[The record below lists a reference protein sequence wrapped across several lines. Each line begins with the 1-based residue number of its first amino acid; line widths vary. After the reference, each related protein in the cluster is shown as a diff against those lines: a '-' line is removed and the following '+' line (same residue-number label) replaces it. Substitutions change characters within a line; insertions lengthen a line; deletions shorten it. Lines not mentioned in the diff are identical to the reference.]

1 MESDNKL
8 FLLDAYAL
16 IYRAY
21 YAFIK
26 NPRINS
32 KGFNTSAILGFVN
45 TLEEVLKKE
54 NPTHIGVAFDP
65 SGPTF
70 RHEADANYKATRKGM
85 PEELAQQMPVMKQV
99 LAAMSVPCYEL
110 AGYEADDLI
119 GTISRKCQAAGWDC
133 VIVTG
138 DKDSLQLIT
147 DRTKVKLVSTRM
159 GQTTTKDMTPET
171 FREQY
176 GFDPIHMIDLK
187 ALMGDTSDN
196 IPGVPGVGEK
206 TAMALVQEYGA
217 IDEIYRLL
225 PDLHAKPAAI
235 RKLNTNI
242 VSLQQIVE
250 ALQGNDYVTG
260 VVPVV
265 ENGETVGYTISFS
278 KSGPVTIYH
287 GKKGENG
294 QNGTTPVIGV
304 EQDTDGLYYWTLD
317 GEWLTDDEG
326 SKILAQ
332 GMAGKSAYE
341 LAVEKGYRGTLDEW
355 LASLNGSNGDDGKSA
370 YELAVE
376 NGYQGTEEEWLA
388 SLKGSAGDQ
397 GDDGVTPKLEVRDDG
412 YWYISYDN
420 GQTWN
425 KLGPATGDPGEDGD
439 SMFSDIDVSDPDY
452 LVLTLAET
460 GASIK
465 LPYYKDKFDLLFVSG
480 SDRVKEMSVYCGP
493 GATAEVEYELTN
505 PLNVQV
511 AIECISHS
519 GYEVAVDKSA
529 KKITVSAPDDP
540 AAITDPES
548 EILVFASDDERTVM
562 RKLVV
567 KQVKYIDY
575 RATRQLDWEKSSVN
589 PRFWGEDCK
598 FLDEQSTYDSA
609 TGEGRWAY
617 TGTVIYITDAAFSGE
632 AGLQEI
638 VIPASVVEVG
648 RNLWNETGGGGAFQ
662 NCTALTSVVF
672 EGDNLSKINLN
683 TFNGCS
689 ALSSIELPE
698 SLEKIEYNAFDDC
711 SALKSIVIPDKV
723 TYIGEGAFNY
733 CTGLQE
739 AYIGDGVT
747 EIAAKAFA
755 ECTALKTVVIGKSIQ
770 RIGDQAFNTRSS
782 WDQMTL
788 EKITVLF
795 DDIASG
801 SFPVLESGSRGVF
814 PKPGGWDLVS
824 YKIYVPK
831 GTKAE
836 YQKNWSD
843 YSSLIVEM
851 Q

>member
-1 MESDNKL
+1 M
-8 FLLDAYAL
+8 
-16 IYRAY
+16 
-21 YAFIK
+21 
-26 NPRINS
+26 
-32 KGFNTSAILGFVN
+32 ILGLLSLVSCTEYDEVAMWN
-45 TLEEVLKKE
+45 KNEDMGSRLAALEEL
-54 NPTHIGVAFDP
+54 
-65 SGPTF
+65 
-70 RHEADANYKATRKGM
+70 
-85 PEELAQQMPVMKQV
+85 
-99 LAAMSVPCYEL
+99 C
-110 AGYEADDLI
+110 
-119 GTISRKCQAAGWDC
+119 SR
-133 VIVTG
+133 
-138 DKDSLQLIT
+138 
-147 DRTKVKLVSTRM
+147 
-159 GQTTTKDMTPET
+159 
-171 FREQY
+171 
-176 GFDPIHMIDLK
+176 
-187 ALMGDTSDN
+187 
-196 IPGVPGVGEK
+196 
-206 TAMALVQEYGA
+206 
-217 IDEIYRLL
+217 
-225 PDLHAKPAAI
+225 
-235 RKLNTNI
+235 LNTNI

-355 LASLNGSNGDDGKSA
+355 LASLNGNDGDDGKSA

>member
-1 MESDNKL
+1 M
-8 FLLDAYAL
+8 
-16 IYRAY
+16 
-21 YAFIK
+21 
-26 NPRINS
+26 
-32 KGFNTSAILGFVN
+32 ILGLLSLVSCTEYDEVAMWN
-45 TLEEVLKKE
+45 KNEDMGSRLAALEELC
-54 NPTHIGVAFDP
+54 
-65 SGPTF
+65 S
-70 RHEADANYKATRKGM
+70 
-85 PEELAQQMPVMKQV
+85 Q
-99 LAAMSVPCYEL
+99 
-110 AGYEADDLI
+110 
-119 GTISRKCQAAGWDC
+119 
-133 VIVTG
+133 
-138 DKDSLQLIT
+138 
-147 DRTKVKLVSTRM
+147 
-159 GQTTTKDMTPET
+159 
-171 FREQY
+171 
-176 GFDPIHMIDLK
+176 
-187 ALMGDTSDN
+187 
-196 IPGVPGVGEK
+196 
-206 TAMALVQEYGA
+206 
-217 IDEIYRLL
+217 
-225 PDLHAKPAAI
+225 
-235 RKLNTNI
+235 LNTNI

-511 AIECISHS
+511 AIEGISHS

>member
-1 MESDNKL
+1 M
-8 FLLDAYAL
+8 
-16 IYRAY
+16 
-21 YAFIK
+21 
-26 NPRINS
+26 
-32 KGFNTSAILGFVN
+32 ILGLLSLVSCTEYDEVAMWN
-45 TLEEVLKKE
+45 KNEDMGSRLAALEEL
-54 NPTHIGVAFDP
+54 
-65 SGPTF
+65 
-70 RHEADANYKATRKGM
+70 
-85 PEELAQQMPVMKQV
+85 
-99 LAAMSVPCYEL
+99 C
-110 AGYEADDLI
+110 
-119 GTISRKCQAAGWDC
+119 SR
-133 VIVTG
+133 
-138 DKDSLQLIT
+138 
-147 DRTKVKLVSTRM
+147 
-159 GQTTTKDMTPET
+159 
-171 FREQY
+171 
-176 GFDPIHMIDLK
+176 
-187 ALMGDTSDN
+187 
-196 IPGVPGVGEK
+196 
-206 TAMALVQEYGA
+206 
-217 IDEIYRLL
+217 
-225 PDLHAKPAAI
+225 
-235 RKLNTNI
+235 LNTNI

-332 GMAGKSAYE
+332 GMSGKSAYE
-341 LAVEKGYRGTLDEW
+341 LAVEKGYQGTEEEW
-355 LASLNGSNGDDGKSA
+355 LASLKGSNGSNGNDGDDGKSA

-420 GQTWN
+420 GQTWS

-480 SDRVKEMSVYCGP
+480 SDRVKEMLVYCGP

-575 RATRQLDWEKSSVN
+575 KATRQLDWEKSSVD

-788 EKITVLF
+788 EKVTVLF
-795 DDIASG
+795 DDIGSG

-814 PKPGGWDLVS
+814 PKPGGWDPVS

>member
-1 MESDNKL
+1 MRK
-8 FLLDAYAL
+8 
-16 IYRAY
+16 I
-21 YAFIK
+21 I
-26 NPRINS
+26 
-32 KGFNTSAILGFVN
+32 TCMILGLLSLVSCTEYDEVAMWN
-45 TLEEVLKKE
+45 KNEDMGSRLAALEEL
-54 NPTHIGVAFDP
+54 
-65 SGPTF
+65 
-70 RHEADANYKATRKGM
+70 
-85 PEELAQQMPVMKQV
+85 
-99 LAAMSVPCYEL
+99 C
-110 AGYEADDLI
+110 
-119 GTISRKCQAAGWDC
+119 SR
-133 VIVTG
+133 
-138 DKDSLQLIT
+138 
-147 DRTKVKLVSTRM
+147 
-159 GQTTTKDMTPET
+159 
-171 FREQY
+171 
-176 GFDPIHMIDLK
+176 
-187 ALMGDTSDN
+187 
-196 IPGVPGVGEK
+196 
-206 TAMALVQEYGA
+206 
-217 IDEIYRLL
+217 
-225 PDLHAKPAAI
+225 
-235 RKLNTNI
+235 LNTNI

-376 NGYQGTEEEWLA
+376 NGYRGTEEEWLA

>member
-1 MESDNKL
+1 M
-8 FLLDAYAL
+8 
-16 IYRAY
+16 
-21 YAFIK
+21 
-26 NPRINS
+26 
-32 KGFNTSAILGFVN
+32 ILGLLSLVSCTEYDEVAMWN
-45 TLEEVLKKE
+45 KNEDMGSRLAALEELC
-54 NPTHIGVAFDP
+54 
-65 SGPTF
+65 S
-70 RHEADANYKATRKGM
+70 
-85 PEELAQQMPVMKQV
+85 Q
-99 LAAMSVPCYEL
+99 
-110 AGYEADDLI
+110 
-119 GTISRKCQAAGWDC
+119 
-133 VIVTG
+133 
-138 DKDSLQLIT
+138 
-147 DRTKVKLVSTRM
+147 
-159 GQTTTKDMTPET
+159 
-171 FREQY
+171 
-176 GFDPIHMIDLK
+176 
-187 ALMGDTSDN
+187 
-196 IPGVPGVGEK
+196 
-206 TAMALVQEYGA
+206 
-217 IDEIYRLL
+217 
-225 PDLHAKPAAI
+225 
-235 RKLNTNI
+235 LNTNI

-412 YWYISYDN
+412 SWYISYDN
-420 GQTWN
+420 GPTWT

-575 RATRQLDWEKSSVN
+575 KATRQLDWEKSSVN

>member
-1 MESDNKL
+1 M
-8 FLLDAYAL
+8 
-16 IYRAY
+16 
-21 YAFIK
+21 
-26 NPRINS
+26 
-32 KGFNTSAILGFVN
+32 ILGLLSLVSCTEYDEVAMWN
-45 TLEEVLKKE
+45 KNEDMGSRLAALEELC
-54 NPTHIGVAFDP
+54 
-65 SGPTF
+65 S
-70 RHEADANYKATRKGM
+70 
-85 PEELAQQMPVMKQV
+85 Q
-99 LAAMSVPCYEL
+99 
-110 AGYEADDLI
+110 
-119 GTISRKCQAAGWDC
+119 
-133 VIVTG
+133 
-138 DKDSLQLIT
+138 
-147 DRTKVKLVSTRM
+147 
-159 GQTTTKDMTPET
+159 
-171 FREQY
+171 
-176 GFDPIHMIDLK
+176 
-187 ALMGDTSDN
+187 
-196 IPGVPGVGEK
+196 
-206 TAMALVQEYGA
+206 
-217 IDEIYRLL
+217 
-225 PDLHAKPAAI
+225 
-235 RKLNTNI
+235 LNTNI

-575 RATRQLDWEKSSVN
+575 KATRQLDWEKSSVN

-723 TYIGEGAFNY
+723 TYIGEGAFSKS
-733 CTGLQE
+733 TGLQE

>member
-1 MESDNKL
+1 M
-8 FLLDAYAL
+8 
-16 IYRAY
+16 
-21 YAFIK
+21 
-26 NPRINS
+26 
-32 KGFNTSAILGFVN
+32 ILGLLSLVSCTEYDEVAMWN
-45 TLEEVLKKE
+45 KNEDMGSRLAALEELC
-54 NPTHIGVAFDP
+54 
-65 SGPTF
+65 S
-70 RHEADANYKATRKGM
+70 
-85 PEELAQQMPVMKQV
+85 Q
-99 LAAMSVPCYEL
+99 
-110 AGYEADDLI
+110 
-119 GTISRKCQAAGWDC
+119 
-133 VIVTG
+133 
-138 DKDSLQLIT
+138 
-147 DRTKVKLVSTRM
+147 
-159 GQTTTKDMTPET
+159 
-171 FREQY
+171 
-176 GFDPIHMIDLK
+176 
-187 ALMGDTSDN
+187 
-196 IPGVPGVGEK
+196 
-206 TAMALVQEYGA
+206 
-217 IDEIYRLL
+217 
-225 PDLHAKPAAI
+225 
-235 RKLNTNI
+235 LNTNI

-341 LAVEKGYRGTLDEW
+341 LAVEKGYRGTLD
-355 LASLNGSNGDDGKSA
+355 
-370 YELAVE
+370 
-376 NGYQGTEEEWLA
+376 EWLA

>member
-1 MESDNKL
+1 MRK
-8 FLLDAYAL
+8 
-16 IYRAY
+16 I
-21 YAFIK
+21 I
-26 NPRINS
+26 
-32 KGFNTSAILGFVN
+32 TCMILGLLSLVSCTEYDEVAMWN
-45 TLEEVLKKE
+45 KNEDMGSRLAALEELC
-54 NPTHIGVAFDP
+54 
-65 SGPTF
+65 S
-70 RHEADANYKATRKGM
+70 
-85 PEELAQQMPVMKQV
+85 Q
-99 LAAMSVPCYEL
+99 
-110 AGYEADDLI
+110 
-119 GTISRKCQAAGWDC
+119 
-133 VIVTG
+133 
-138 DKDSLQLIT
+138 
-147 DRTKVKLVSTRM
+147 
-159 GQTTTKDMTPET
+159 
-171 FREQY
+171 
-176 GFDPIHMIDLK
+176 
-187 ALMGDTSDN
+187 
-196 IPGVPGVGEK
+196 
-206 TAMALVQEYGA
+206 
-217 IDEIYRLL
+217 
-225 PDLHAKPAAI
+225 
-235 RKLNTNI
+235 LNTNI

-575 RATRQLDWEKSSVN
+575 KATRQLDWEKSSVN

-788 EKITVLF
+788 EL
-795 DDIASG
+795 
-801 SFPVLESGSRGVF
+801 
-814 PKPGGWDLVS
+814 
-824 YKIYVPK
+824 
-831 GTKAE
+831 
-836 YQKNWSD
+836 
-843 YSSLIVEM
+843 SLIHI
-851 Q
+851 

>member
-1 MESDNKL
+1 M
-8 FLLDAYAL
+8 
-16 IYRAY
+16 
-21 YAFIK
+21 
-26 NPRINS
+26 
-32 KGFNTSAILGFVN
+32 ILGLLSLVSCTEYDEVAMWN
-45 TLEEVLKKE
+45 KNEDMGSRLAALEELC
-54 NPTHIGVAFDP
+54 
-65 SGPTF
+65 S
-70 RHEADANYKATRKGM
+70 
-85 PEELAQQMPVMKQV
+85 Q
-99 LAAMSVPCYEL
+99 
-110 AGYEADDLI
+110 
-119 GTISRKCQAAGWDC
+119 
-133 VIVTG
+133 
-138 DKDSLQLIT
+138 
-147 DRTKVKLVSTRM
+147 
-159 GQTTTKDMTPET
+159 
-171 FREQY
+171 
-176 GFDPIHMIDLK
+176 
-187 ALMGDTSDN
+187 
-196 IPGVPGVGEK
+196 
-206 TAMALVQEYGA
+206 
-217 IDEIYRLL
+217 
-225 PDLHAKPAAI
+225 
-235 RKLNTNI
+235 LNTNI

-397 GDDGVTPKLEVRDDG
+397 GDDGVTPKQEVRDDG

>member
-1 MESDNKL
+1 M
-8 FLLDAYAL
+8 
-16 IYRAY
+16 
-21 YAFIK
+21 
-26 NPRINS
+26 
-32 KGFNTSAILGFVN
+32 ILGLLSLVSCTEYDEVAMWN
-45 TLEEVLKKE
+45 KNEDMGSRLAALEELC
-54 NPTHIGVAFDP
+54 
-65 SGPTF
+65 S
-70 RHEADANYKATRKGM
+70 
-85 PEELAQQMPVMKQV
+85 Q
-99 LAAMSVPCYEL
+99 
-110 AGYEADDLI
+110 
-119 GTISRKCQAAGWDC
+119 
-133 VIVTG
+133 
-138 DKDSLQLIT
+138 
-147 DRTKVKLVSTRM
+147 
-159 GQTTTKDMTPET
+159 
-171 FREQY
+171 
-176 GFDPIHMIDLK
+176 
-187 ALMGDTSDN
+187 
-196 IPGVPGVGEK
+196 
-206 TAMALVQEYGA
+206 
-217 IDEIYRLL
+217 
-225 PDLHAKPAAI
+225 
-235 RKLNTNI
+235 LNTNI

-540 AAITDPES
+540 AAITNPES

-575 RATRQLDWEKSSVN
+575 KATRQLDWEKSSVN

>member
-1 MESDNKL
+1 M
-8 FLLDAYAL
+8 
-16 IYRAY
+16 
-21 YAFIK
+21 
-26 NPRINS
+26 
-32 KGFNTSAILGFVN
+32 ILGLLSLVSCTEYDEVAMWN
-45 TLEEVLKKE
+45 KNEDMGSRLAALEELC
-54 NPTHIGVAFDP
+54 
-65 SGPTF
+65 S
-70 RHEADANYKATRKGM
+70 
-85 PEELAQQMPVMKQV
+85 Q
-99 LAAMSVPCYEL
+99 
-110 AGYEADDLI
+110 
-119 GTISRKCQAAGWDC
+119 
-133 VIVTG
+133 
-138 DKDSLQLIT
+138 
-147 DRTKVKLVSTRM
+147 
-159 GQTTTKDMTPET
+159 
-171 FREQY
+171 
-176 GFDPIHMIDLK
+176 
-187 ALMGDTSDN
+187 
-196 IPGVPGVGEK
+196 
-206 TAMALVQEYGA
+206 
-217 IDEIYRLL
+217 
-225 PDLHAKPAAI
+225 
-235 RKLNTNI
+235 LNTNI

-575 RATRQLDWEKSSVN
+575 KATRQLDWEKSSVN

-723 TYIGEGAFNY
+723 TYIGEGAFIF

>member
-1 MESDNKL
+1 M
-8 FLLDAYAL
+8 
-16 IYRAY
+16 
-21 YAFIK
+21 
-26 NPRINS
+26 
-32 KGFNTSAILGFVN
+32 ILGLLSLVSCTEYDEVAMWN
-45 TLEEVLKKE
+45 KNEDMGSRLAALEELC
-54 NPTHIGVAFDP
+54 
-65 SGPTF
+65 S
-70 RHEADANYKATRKGM
+70 
-85 PEELAQQMPVMKQV
+85 Q
-99 LAAMSVPCYEL
+99 
-110 AGYEADDLI
+110 
-119 GTISRKCQAAGWDC
+119 
-133 VIVTG
+133 
-138 DKDSLQLIT
+138 
-147 DRTKVKLVSTRM
+147 
-159 GQTTTKDMTPET
+159 
-171 FREQY
+171 
-176 GFDPIHMIDLK
+176 
-187 ALMGDTSDN
+187 
-196 IPGVPGVGEK
+196 
-206 TAMALVQEYGA
+206 
-217 IDEIYRLL
+217 
-225 PDLHAKPAAI
+225 
-235 RKLNTNI
+235 LNTNI

-452 LVLTLAET
+452 LVLTLAKT

-575 RATRQLDWEKSSVN
+575 KATRQLDWEKSSVN

>member
-1 MESDNKL
+1 MRK
-8 FLLDAYAL
+8 
-16 IYRAY
+16 I
-21 YAFIK
+21 I
-26 NPRINS
+26 
-32 KGFNTSAILGFVN
+32 TCMILGLLSLVSCTEYDEVAMWN
-45 TLEEVLKKE
+45 KNEDMGSRLAALEELC
-54 NPTHIGVAFDP
+54 
-65 SGPTF
+65 S
-70 RHEADANYKATRKGM
+70 
-85 PEELAQQMPVMKQV
+85 Q
-99 LAAMSVPCYEL
+99 
-110 AGYEADDLI
+110 
-119 GTISRKCQAAGWDC
+119 
-133 VIVTG
+133 
-138 DKDSLQLIT
+138 
-147 DRTKVKLVSTRM
+147 
-159 GQTTTKDMTPET
+159 
-171 FREQY
+171 
-176 GFDPIHMIDLK
+176 
-187 ALMGDTSDN
+187 
-196 IPGVPGVGEK
+196 
-206 TAMALVQEYGA
+206 
-217 IDEIYRLL
+217 
-225 PDLHAKPAAI
+225 
-235 RKLNTNI
+235 LNTNI

-575 RATRQLDWEKSSVN
+575 KATRQLDWEKSSVN

-733 CTGLQE
+733 C
-739 AYIGDGVT
+739 I
-747 EIAAKAFA
+747 
-755 ECTALKTVVIGKSIQ
+755 
-770 RIGDQAFNTRSS
+770 
-782 WDQMTL
+782 
-788 EKITVLF
+788 
-795 DDIASG
+795 
-801 SFPVLESGSRGVF
+801 
-814 PKPGGWDLVS
+814 
-824 YKIYVPK
+824 
-831 GTKAE
+831 
-836 YQKNWSD
+836 
-843 YSSLIVEM
+843 
-851 Q
+851 

>member
-1 MESDNKL
+1 MQ
-8 FLLDAYAL
+8 
-16 IYRAY
+16 
-21 YAFIK
+21 
-26 NPRINS
+26 P
-32 KGFNTSAILGFVN
+32 
-45 TLEEVLKKE
+45 
-54 NPTHIGVAFDP
+54 
-65 SGPTF
+65 
-70 RHEADANYKATRKGM
+70 
-85 PEELAQQMPVMKQV
+85 
-99 LAAMSVPCYEL
+99 
-110 AGYEADDLI
+110 
-119 GTISRKCQAAGWDC
+119 
-133 VIVTG
+133 
-138 DKDSLQLIT
+138 
-147 DRTKVKLVSTRM
+147 
-159 GQTTTKDMTPET
+159 
-171 FREQY
+171 
-176 GFDPIHMIDLK
+176 
-187 ALMGDTSDN
+187 
-196 IPGVPGVGEK
+196 
-206 TAMALVQEYGA
+206 
-217 IDEIYRLL
+217 
-225 PDLHAKPAAI
+225 
-235 RKLNTNI
+235 LNTNI

-575 RATRQLDWEKSSVN
+575 KATRQLDWEKSSVN

>member
-1 MESDNKL
+1 M
-8 FLLDAYAL
+8 
-16 IYRAY
+16 
-21 YAFIK
+21 
-26 NPRINS
+26 
-32 KGFNTSAILGFVN
+32 ILGLLSLVSCTEYDEVAMWN
-45 TLEEVLKKE
+45 KNEDMGSRLAALEEL
-54 NPTHIGVAFDP
+54 
-65 SGPTF
+65 
-70 RHEADANYKATRKGM
+70 
-85 PEELAQQMPVMKQV
+85 
-99 LAAMSVPCYEL
+99 C
-110 AGYEADDLI
+110 
-119 GTISRKCQAAGWDC
+119 SR
-133 VIVTG
+133 
-138 DKDSLQLIT
+138 
-147 DRTKVKLVSTRM
+147 
-159 GQTTTKDMTPET
+159 
-171 FREQY
+171 
-176 GFDPIHMIDLK
+176 
-187 ALMGDTSDN
+187 
-196 IPGVPGVGEK
+196 
-206 TAMALVQEYGA
+206 
-217 IDEIYRLL
+217 
-225 PDLHAKPAAI
+225 
-235 RKLNTNI
+235 LNTNI

-376 NGYQGTEEEWLA
+376 NGYRGTEEEWLA

-824 YKIYVPK
+824 YNMYRK
-831 GTKAE
+831 GRKPNIRRTGRI
-836 YQKNWSD
+836 
-843 YSSLIVEM
+843 IVR
-851 Q
+851 

>member
-1 MESDNKL
+1 M
-8 FLLDAYAL
+8 
-16 IYRAY
+16 
-21 YAFIK
+21 
-26 NPRINS
+26 
-32 KGFNTSAILGFVN
+32 ILGLLSLVSCTEYDEVAMWN
-45 TLEEVLKKE
+45 KNEDMGSRLAALEELC
-54 NPTHIGVAFDP
+54 
-65 SGPTF
+65 S
-70 RHEADANYKATRKGM
+70 
-85 PEELAQQMPVMKQV
+85 Q
-99 LAAMSVPCYEL
+99 
-110 AGYEADDLI
+110 
-119 GTISRKCQAAGWDC
+119 
-133 VIVTG
+133 
-138 DKDSLQLIT
+138 
-147 DRTKVKLVSTRM
+147 
-159 GQTTTKDMTPET
+159 
-171 FREQY
+171 
-176 GFDPIHMIDLK
+176 
-187 ALMGDTSDN
+187 
-196 IPGVPGVGEK
+196 
-206 TAMALVQEYGA
+206 
-217 IDEIYRLL
+217 
-225 PDLHAKPAAI
+225 
-235 RKLNTNI
+235 LNTNI

-723 TYIGEGAFNY
+723 TYIGEGAFKR

>member
-1 MESDNKL
+1 M
-8 FLLDAYAL
+8 
-16 IYRAY
+16 
-21 YAFIK
+21 
-26 NPRINS
+26 
-32 KGFNTSAILGFVN
+32 ILGLLSLVSCTEYDEVAMWN
-45 TLEEVLKKE
+45 KNEDMGSRLAALEEL
-54 NPTHIGVAFDP
+54 
-65 SGPTF
+65 
-70 RHEADANYKATRKGM
+70 
-85 PEELAQQMPVMKQV
+85 
-99 LAAMSVPCYEL
+99 C
-110 AGYEADDLI
+110 
-119 GTISRKCQAAGWDC
+119 SR
-133 VIVTG
+133 
-138 DKDSLQLIT
+138 
-147 DRTKVKLVSTRM
+147 
-159 GQTTTKDMTPET
+159 
-171 FREQY
+171 
-176 GFDPIHMIDLK
+176 
-187 ALMGDTSDN
+187 
-196 IPGVPGVGEK
+196 
-206 TAMALVQEYGA
+206 
-217 IDEIYRLL
+217 
-225 PDLHAKPAAI
+225 
-235 RKLNTNI
+235 LNTNI

-831 GTKAE
+831 GTKGE

>member
-1 MESDNKL
+1 M
-8 FLLDAYAL
+8 
-16 IYRAY
+16 
-21 YAFIK
+21 
-26 NPRINS
+26 
-32 KGFNTSAILGFVN
+32 ILGLLSLVSCTEYDEVAMWN
-45 TLEEVLKKE
+45 KNEDMGSRLAALEELC
-54 NPTHIGVAFDP
+54 
-65 SGPTF
+65 S
-70 RHEADANYKATRKGM
+70 
-85 PEELAQQMPVMKQV
+85 Q
-99 LAAMSVPCYEL
+99 
-110 AGYEADDLI
+110 
-119 GTISRKCQAAGWDC
+119 
-133 VIVTG
+133 
-138 DKDSLQLIT
+138 
-147 DRTKVKLVSTRM
+147 
-159 GQTTTKDMTPET
+159 
-171 FREQY
+171 
-176 GFDPIHMIDLK
+176 
-187 ALMGDTSDN
+187 
-196 IPGVPGVGEK
+196 
-206 TAMALVQEYGA
+206 
-217 IDEIYRLL
+217 
-225 PDLHAKPAAI
+225 
-235 RKLNTNI
+235 LNTNI

-723 TYIGEGAFNY
+723 TYIGEGAFRNS
-733 CTGLQE
+733 TGLQE

>member
-1 MESDNKL
+1 MRK
-8 FLLDAYAL
+8 
-16 IYRAY
+16 I
-21 YAFIK
+21 I
-26 NPRINS
+26 
-32 KGFNTSAILGFVN
+32 TCMILGLLSLVSCTEYDEVAMWN
-45 TLEEVLKKE
+45 KNEDMGSRLAALEELC
-54 NPTHIGVAFDP
+54 
-65 SGPTF
+65 S
-70 RHEADANYKATRKGM
+70 
-85 PEELAQQMPVMKQV
+85 Q
-99 LAAMSVPCYEL
+99 
-110 AGYEADDLI
+110 
-119 GTISRKCQAAGWDC
+119 
-133 VIVTG
+133 
-138 DKDSLQLIT
+138 
-147 DRTKVKLVSTRM
+147 
-159 GQTTTKDMTPET
+159 
-171 FREQY
+171 
-176 GFDPIHMIDLK
+176 
-187 ALMGDTSDN
+187 
-196 IPGVPGVGEK
+196 
-206 TAMALVQEYGA
+206 
-217 IDEIYRLL
+217 
-225 PDLHAKPAAI
+225 
-235 RKLNTNI
+235 LNTNI

-733 CTGLQE
+733 C
-739 AYIGDGVT
+739 I
-747 EIAAKAFA
+747 
-755 ECTALKTVVIGKSIQ
+755 
-770 RIGDQAFNTRSS
+770 
-782 WDQMTL
+782 
-788 EKITVLF
+788 
-795 DDIASG
+795 
-801 SFPVLESGSRGVF
+801 
-814 PKPGGWDLVS
+814 
-824 YKIYVPK
+824 
-831 GTKAE
+831 
-836 YQKNWSD
+836 
-843 YSSLIVEM
+843 
-851 Q
+851 

>member
-1 MESDNKL
+1 M
-8 FLLDAYAL
+8 
-16 IYRAY
+16 
-21 YAFIK
+21 
-26 NPRINS
+26 
-32 KGFNTSAILGFVN
+32 ILGLLSLVSCTEYDEVAMWN
-45 TLEEVLKKE
+45 KNEDMGSRLAALEELC
-54 NPTHIGVAFDP
+54 
-65 SGPTF
+65 S
-70 RHEADANYKATRKGM
+70 
-85 PEELAQQMPVMKQV
+85 Q
-99 LAAMSVPCYEL
+99 
-110 AGYEADDLI
+110 
-119 GTISRKCQAAGWDC
+119 
-133 VIVTG
+133 
-138 DKDSLQLIT
+138 
-147 DRTKVKLVSTRM
+147 
-159 GQTTTKDMTPET
+159 
-171 FREQY
+171 
-176 GFDPIHMIDLK
+176 
-187 ALMGDTSDN
+187 
-196 IPGVPGVGEK
+196 
-206 TAMALVQEYGA
+206 
-217 IDEIYRLL
+217 
-225 PDLHAKPAAI
+225 
-235 RKLNTNI
+235 LNTNI

-575 RATRQLDWEKSSVN
+575 KATRQLDWEKSSVN

-814 PKPGGWDLVS
+814 PKPGGWDPVS

>member
-1 MESDNKL
+1 MRK
-8 FLLDAYAL
+8 
-16 IYRAY
+16 I
-21 YAFIK
+21 I
-26 NPRINS
+26 
-32 KGFNTSAILGFVN
+32 TCMILGLLSLVSCTEYDEVAMWN
-45 TLEEVLKKE
+45 KNEDMGSRLAALEEL
-54 NPTHIGVAFDP
+54 
-65 SGPTF
+65 
-70 RHEADANYKATRKGM
+70 
-85 PEELAQQMPVMKQV
+85 
-99 LAAMSVPCYEL
+99 C
-110 AGYEADDLI
+110 
-119 GTISRKCQAAGWDC
+119 SR
-133 VIVTG
+133 
-138 DKDSLQLIT
+138 
-147 DRTKVKLVSTRM
+147 
-159 GQTTTKDMTPET
+159 
-171 FREQY
+171 
-176 GFDPIHMIDLK
+176 
-187 ALMGDTSDN
+187 
-196 IPGVPGVGEK
+196 
-206 TAMALVQEYGA
+206 
-217 IDEIYRLL
+217 
-225 PDLHAKPAAI
+225 
-235 RKLNTNI
+235 LNTNI

-723 TYIGEGAFNY
+723 TYIGEGAFTK

-824 YKIYVPK
+824 Y
-831 GTKAE
+831 
-836 YQKNWSD
+836 
-843 YSSLIVEM
+843 
-851 Q
+851 

>member
-1 MESDNKL
+1 M
-8 FLLDAYAL
+8 
-16 IYRAY
+16 
-21 YAFIK
+21 
-26 NPRINS
+26 
-32 KGFNTSAILGFVN
+32 ILGLLSLVSCTEYDEVAMWN
-45 TLEEVLKKE
+45 KNEDMGSRLAALEEL
-54 NPTHIGVAFDP
+54 
-65 SGPTF
+65 
-70 RHEADANYKATRKGM
+70 
-85 PEELAQQMPVMKQV
+85 
-99 LAAMSVPCYEL
+99 C
-110 AGYEADDLI
+110 
-119 GTISRKCQAAGWDC
+119 SR
-133 VIVTG
+133 
-138 DKDSLQLIT
+138 
-147 DRTKVKLVSTRM
+147 
-159 GQTTTKDMTPET
+159 
-171 FREQY
+171 
-176 GFDPIHMIDLK
+176 
-187 ALMGDTSDN
+187 
-196 IPGVPGVGEK
+196 
-206 TAMALVQEYGA
+206 
-217 IDEIYRLL
+217 
-225 PDLHAKPAAI
+225 
-235 RKLNTNI
+235 LNTNI

-260 VVPVV
+260 VVSVV

>member
-1 MESDNKL
+1 MRK
-8 FLLDAYAL
+8 
-16 IYRAY
+16 I
-21 YAFIK
+21 I
-26 NPRINS
+26 
-32 KGFNTSAILGFVN
+32 TCMILGLLSLVSCTEYDEVAMWN
-45 TLEEVLKKE
+45 KNEDMGSRLAALEELC
-54 NPTHIGVAFDP
+54 
-65 SGPTF
+65 S
-70 RHEADANYKATRKGM
+70 
-85 PEELAQQMPVMKQV
+85 Q
-99 LAAMSVPCYEL
+99 
-110 AGYEADDLI
+110 
-119 GTISRKCQAAGWDC
+119 
-133 VIVTG
+133 
-138 DKDSLQLIT
+138 
-147 DRTKVKLVSTRM
+147 
-159 GQTTTKDMTPET
+159 
-171 FREQY
+171 
-176 GFDPIHMIDLK
+176 
-187 ALMGDTSDN
+187 
-196 IPGVPGVGEK
+196 
-206 TAMALVQEYGA
+206 
-217 IDEIYRLL
+217 
-225 PDLHAKPAAI
+225 
-235 RKLNTNI
+235 LNTNI

-723 TYIGEGAFNY
+723 TYIG
-733 CTGLQE
+733 GLRFL
-739 AYIGDGVT
+739 Y
-747 EIAAKAFA
+747 
-755 ECTALKTVVIGKSIQ
+755 L
-770 RIGDQAFNTRSS
+770 
-782 WDQMTL
+782 
-788 EKITVLF
+788 
-795 DDIASG
+795 
-801 SFPVLESGSRGVF
+801 
-814 PKPGGWDLVS
+814 
-824 YKIYVPK
+824 
-831 GTKAE
+831 
-836 YQKNWSD
+836 
-843 YSSLIVEM
+843 
-851 Q
+851 

>member
-1 MESDNKL
+1 MIFGLLSLISCTEYDEIAIWNKSEYIDSRL
-8 FLLDAYAL
+8 AA
-16 IYRAY
+16 
-21 YAFIK
+21 
-26 NPRINS
+26 
-32 KGFNTSAILGFVN
+32 
-45 TLEEVLKKE
+45 LEEL
-54 NPTHIGVAFDP
+54 
-65 SGPTF
+65 
-70 RHEADANYKATRKGM
+70 
-85 PEELAQQMPVMKQV
+85 
-99 LAAMSVPCYEL
+99 C
-110 AGYEADDLI
+110 
-119 GTISRKCQAAGWDC
+119 SRMNTN
-133 VIVTG
+133 IT
-138 DKDSLQLIT
+138 SLQL
-147 DRTKVKLVSTRM
+147 
-159 GQTTTKDMTPET
+159 
-171 FREQY
+171 
-176 GFDPIHMIDLK
+176 
-187 ALMGDTSDN
+187 
-196 IPGVPGVGEK
+196 
-206 TAMALVQEYGA
+206 
-217 IDEIYRLL
+217 
-225 PDLHAKPAAI
+225 
-235 RKLNTNI
+235 
-242 VSLQQIVE
+242 IVE

-260 VVPVV
+260 VTPVV
-265 ENGETVGYTISFS
+265 ENGKTIGYTITFI

-287 GKKGENG
+287 GKDG
-294 QNGTTPVIGV
+294 QQGTAPVIGIK
-304 EQDTDGLYYWTLD
+304 QDGGIYYWTFD
-317 GEWLTDDEG
+317 GEWLTDDRG
-326 SKILAQ
+326 DRVMAQ

-341 LAVEKGYRGTLDEW
+341 LAVEKGYRGTLEAW
-355 LASLNGSNGDDGKSA
+355 LASLNGSNGNDGKSA

-376 NGYQGTEEEWLA
+376 NGYRGTEEEWLE
-388 SLKGSAGDQ
+388 SLKGDNGNKGDN
-397 GDDGVTPKLEVRDDG
+397 GITPKLEIREDG
-412 YWYISYDN
+412 YWYISYDG
-420 GQTWN
+420 GQMWT
-425 KLGPATGDPGEDGD
+425 KLDRATGDPGQNGD
-439 SMFSDIDVSDPDY
+439 SMFSDVDNSDPDY

>member
-1 MESDNKL
+1 MRK
-8 FLLDAYAL
+8 
-16 IYRAY
+16 I
-21 YAFIK
+21 I
-26 NPRINS
+26 
-32 KGFNTSAILGFVN
+32 TCMILGLLSLVSCTEYDEVAMWN
-45 TLEEVLKKE
+45 KNEDMGSRLAALEEL
-54 NPTHIGVAFDP
+54 
-65 SGPTF
+65 
-70 RHEADANYKATRKGM
+70 
-85 PEELAQQMPVMKQV
+85 
-99 LAAMSVPCYEL
+99 C
-110 AGYEADDLI
+110 
-119 GTISRKCQAAGWDC
+119 SR
-133 VIVTG
+133 
-138 DKDSLQLIT
+138 
-147 DRTKVKLVSTRM
+147 
-159 GQTTTKDMTPET
+159 
-171 FREQY
+171 
-176 GFDPIHMIDLK
+176 
-187 ALMGDTSDN
+187 
-196 IPGVPGVGEK
+196 
-206 TAMALVQEYGA
+206 
-217 IDEIYRLL
+217 
-225 PDLHAKPAAI
+225 
-235 RKLNTNI
+235 LNTNI

-439 SMFSDIDVSDPDY
+439 SLFSDIDVSDPDY

-801 SFPVLESGSRGVF
+801 SFPVLERRLPETRRLGSGF
-814 PKPGGWDLVS
+814 L
-824 YKIYVPK
+824 
-831 GTKAE
+831 
-836 YQKNWSD
+836 
-843 YSSLIVEM
+843 
-851 Q
+851 

>member
-1 MESDNKL
+1 M
-8 FLLDAYAL
+8 
-16 IYRAY
+16 
-21 YAFIK
+21 
-26 NPRINS
+26 
-32 KGFNTSAILGFVN
+32 ILGLLSLVSCTEYDEVAMWN
-45 TLEEVLKKE
+45 KNEDMGSRLAALEELC
-54 NPTHIGVAFDP
+54 
-65 SGPTF
+65 S
-70 RHEADANYKATRKGM
+70 
-85 PEELAQQMPVMKQV
+85 Q
-99 LAAMSVPCYEL
+99 
-110 AGYEADDLI
+110 
-119 GTISRKCQAAGWDC
+119 
-133 VIVTG
+133 
-138 DKDSLQLIT
+138 
-147 DRTKVKLVSTRM
+147 
-159 GQTTTKDMTPET
+159 
-171 FREQY
+171 
-176 GFDPIHMIDLK
+176 
-187 ALMGDTSDN
+187 
-196 IPGVPGVGEK
+196 
-206 TAMALVQEYGA
+206 
-217 IDEIYRLL
+217 
-225 PDLHAKPAAI
+225 
-235 RKLNTNI
+235 LNTNI

-723 TYIGEGAFNY
+723 NLYRRR
-733 CTGLQE
+733 GLQLLYGFAGGLYRRWSYRDCRE
-739 AYIGDGVT
+739 SVCGMHRIENGRYRKEYSAYRRSGLQYEEFLGSDDPGEDYRFVRRYCVRLFPGVG
-747 EIAAKAFA
+747 ERF
-755 ECTALKTVVIGKSIQ
+755 ERRLPE
-770 RIGDQAFNTRSS
+770 TRR
-782 WDQMTL
+782 L
-788 EKITVLF
+788 G
-795 DDIASG
+795 SG
-801 SFPVLESGSRGVF
+801 FL
-814 PKPGGWDLVS
+814 
-824 YKIYVPK
+824 
-831 GTKAE
+831 
-836 YQKNWSD
+836 
-843 YSSLIVEM
+843 
-851 Q
+851 

>member
-1 MESDNKL
+1 M
-8 FLLDAYAL
+8 
-16 IYRAY
+16 
-21 YAFIK
+21 
-26 NPRINS
+26 
-32 KGFNTSAILGFVN
+32 ILGLLSLVSCTEYDEVAMWN
-45 TLEEVLKKE
+45 KNEDMGSRLAALEEL
-54 NPTHIGVAFDP
+54 
-65 SGPTF
+65 
-70 RHEADANYKATRKGM
+70 
-85 PEELAQQMPVMKQV
+85 
-99 LAAMSVPCYEL
+99 C
-110 AGYEADDLI
+110 
-119 GTISRKCQAAGWDC
+119 SR
-133 VIVTG
+133 
-138 DKDSLQLIT
+138 
-147 DRTKVKLVSTRM
+147 
-159 GQTTTKDMTPET
+159 
-171 FREQY
+171 
-176 GFDPIHMIDLK
+176 
-187 ALMGDTSDN
+187 
-196 IPGVPGVGEK
+196 
-206 TAMALVQEYGA
+206 
-217 IDEIYRLL
+217 
-225 PDLHAKPAAI
+225 
-235 RKLNTNI
+235 LNTNI

-355 LASLNGSNGDDGKSA
+355 LASLKGNTGNDGKSAYELAVEKGYQGTEEEWLASLNGSNGNDGDDGKSA

>member
-1 MESDNKL
+1 M
-8 FLLDAYAL
+8 
-16 IYRAY
+16 
-21 YAFIK
+21 
-26 NPRINS
+26 
-32 KGFNTSAILGFVN
+32 ILGLLSLVSCTEYDEVAMWN
-45 TLEEVLKKE
+45 KNEDMGSRLAALEELC
-54 NPTHIGVAFDP
+54 
-65 SGPTF
+65 S
-70 RHEADANYKATRKGM
+70 
-85 PEELAQQMPVMKQV
+85 Q
-99 LAAMSVPCYEL
+99 
-110 AGYEADDLI
+110 
-119 GTISRKCQAAGWDC
+119 
-133 VIVTG
+133 
-138 DKDSLQLIT
+138 
-147 DRTKVKLVSTRM
+147 
-159 GQTTTKDMTPET
+159 
-171 FREQY
+171 
-176 GFDPIHMIDLK
+176 
-187 ALMGDTSDN
+187 
-196 IPGVPGVGEK
+196 
-206 TAMALVQEYGA
+206 
-217 IDEIYRLL
+217 
-225 PDLHAKPAAI
+225 
-235 RKLNTNI
+235 LNTNI

-529 KKITVSAPDDP
+529 KKITFSAPDDP

>member
-1 MESDNKL
+1 M
-8 FLLDAYAL
+8 
-16 IYRAY
+16 
-21 YAFIK
+21 
-26 NPRINS
+26 
-32 KGFNTSAILGFVN
+32 ILGLLSLVSCTEYDEVAMWN
-45 TLEEVLKKE
+45 KNEDMGSRLAALEEL
-54 NPTHIGVAFDP
+54 
-65 SGPTF
+65 
-70 RHEADANYKATRKGM
+70 
-85 PEELAQQMPVMKQV
+85 
-99 LAAMSVPCYEL
+99 C
-110 AGYEADDLI
+110 
-119 GTISRKCQAAGWDC
+119 SR
-133 VIVTG
+133 
-138 DKDSLQLIT
+138 
-147 DRTKVKLVSTRM
+147 
-159 GQTTTKDMTPET
+159 
-171 FREQY
+171 
-176 GFDPIHMIDLK
+176 
-187 ALMGDTSDN
+187 
-196 IPGVPGVGEK
+196 
-206 TAMALVQEYGA
+206 
-217 IDEIYRLL
+217 
-225 PDLHAKPAAI
+225 
-235 RKLNTNI
+235 LNTNI

-648 RNLWNETGGGGAFQ
+648 RNLWNETGGGGACQ
-662 NCTALTSVVF
+662 YCTALTSVVF

>member
-1 MESDNKL
+1 M
-8 FLLDAYAL
+8 
-16 IYRAY
+16 
-21 YAFIK
+21 
-26 NPRINS
+26 
-32 KGFNTSAILGFVN
+32 ILGLLSLVSCTEYDEVAMWN
-45 TLEEVLKKE
+45 KNEDMGSRLAALEELC
-54 NPTHIGVAFDP
+54 
-65 SGPTF
+65 S
-70 RHEADANYKATRKGM
+70 
-85 PEELAQQMPVMKQV
+85 Q
-99 LAAMSVPCYEL
+99 
-110 AGYEADDLI
+110 
-119 GTISRKCQAAGWDC
+119 
-133 VIVTG
+133 
-138 DKDSLQLIT
+138 
-147 DRTKVKLVSTRM
+147 
-159 GQTTTKDMTPET
+159 
-171 FREQY
+171 
-176 GFDPIHMIDLK
+176 
-187 ALMGDTSDN
+187 
-196 IPGVPGVGEK
+196 
-206 TAMALVQEYGA
+206 
-217 IDEIYRLL
+217 
-225 PDLHAKPAAI
+225 
-235 RKLNTNI
+235 LNTNI

-575 RATRQLDWEKSSVN
+575 KATRQLDWEKSSVN

-723 TYIGEGAFNY
+723 TYIGEGAFWG

>member
-1 MESDNKL
+1 MWNKNEDMGSRL
-8 FLLDAYAL
+8 AA
-16 IYRAY
+16 
-21 YAFIK
+21 
-26 NPRINS
+26 
-32 KGFNTSAILGFVN
+32 
-45 TLEEVLKKE
+45 LEEL
-54 NPTHIGVAFDP
+54 
-65 SGPTF
+65 
-70 RHEADANYKATRKGM
+70 
-85 PEELAQQMPVMKQV
+85 
-99 LAAMSVPCYEL
+99 C
-110 AGYEADDLI
+110 
-119 GTISRKCQAAGWDC
+119 SR
-133 VIVTG
+133 
-138 DKDSLQLIT
+138 
-147 DRTKVKLVSTRM
+147 
-159 GQTTTKDMTPET
+159 
-171 FREQY
+171 
-176 GFDPIHMIDLK
+176 
-187 ALMGDTSDN
+187 
-196 IPGVPGVGEK
+196 
-206 TAMALVQEYGA
+206 
-217 IDEIYRLL
+217 
-225 PDLHAKPAAI
+225 
-235 RKLNTNI
+235 LNTNI

-575 RATRQLDWEKSSVN
+575 KATRQLDWEKSSVN

-723 TYIGEGAFNY
+723 TYIGEGAFFK

>member
-1 MESDNKL
+1 M
-8 FLLDAYAL
+8 
-16 IYRAY
+16 
-21 YAFIK
+21 
-26 NPRINS
+26 
-32 KGFNTSAILGFVN
+32 ILGLLSLVSCTEYDEVAMWN
-45 TLEEVLKKE
+45 KNEDMGSRLAALEEL
-54 NPTHIGVAFDP
+54 
-65 SGPTF
+65 
-70 RHEADANYKATRKGM
+70 
-85 PEELAQQMPVMKQV
+85 
-99 LAAMSVPCYEL
+99 C
-110 AGYEADDLI
+110 
-119 GTISRKCQAAGWDC
+119 SR
-133 VIVTG
+133 
-138 DKDSLQLIT
+138 
-147 DRTKVKLVSTRM
+147 
-159 GQTTTKDMTPET
+159 
-171 FREQY
+171 
-176 GFDPIHMIDLK
+176 
-187 ALMGDTSDN
+187 
-196 IPGVPGVGEK
+196 
-206 TAMALVQEYGA
+206 
-217 IDEIYRLL
+217 
-225 PDLHAKPAAI
+225 
-235 RKLNTNI
+235 LNTNI

-801 SFPVLESGSRGVF
+801 SFPVLESGSRGVI

>member
-1 MESDNKL
+1 MRK
-8 FLLDAYAL
+8 
-16 IYRAY
+16 I
-21 YAFIK
+21 I
-26 NPRINS
+26 
-32 KGFNTSAILGFVN
+32 TCMILGLLSLVSCTEYDEVAMWN
-45 TLEEVLKKE
+45 KNEDMGSRLAALEELC
-54 NPTHIGVAFDP
+54 
-65 SGPTF
+65 S
-70 RHEADANYKATRKGM
+70 
-85 PEELAQQMPVMKQV
+85 Q
-99 LAAMSVPCYEL
+99 
-110 AGYEADDLI
+110 
-119 GTISRKCQAAGWDC
+119 
-133 VIVTG
+133 
-138 DKDSLQLIT
+138 
-147 DRTKVKLVSTRM
+147 
-159 GQTTTKDMTPET
+159 
-171 FREQY
+171 
-176 GFDPIHMIDLK
+176 
-187 ALMGDTSDN
+187 
-196 IPGVPGVGEK
+196 
-206 TAMALVQEYGA
+206 
-217 IDEIYRLL
+217 
-225 PDLHAKPAAI
+225 
-235 RKLNTNI
+235 LNTNI

-755 ECTALKTVVIGKSIQ
+755 EFTALKTVVIGKSIQ

>member
-1 MESDNKL
+1 M
-8 FLLDAYAL
+8 
-16 IYRAY
+16 
-21 YAFIK
+21 
-26 NPRINS
+26 
-32 KGFNTSAILGFVN
+32 ILGLLSLVSCTEYDEVAMWN
-45 TLEEVLKKE
+45 KNEDMGSRLAALEEL
-54 NPTHIGVAFDP
+54 
-65 SGPTF
+65 
-70 RHEADANYKATRKGM
+70 
-85 PEELAQQMPVMKQV
+85 
-99 LAAMSVPCYEL
+99 C
-110 AGYEADDLI
+110 
-119 GTISRKCQAAGWDC
+119 SR
-133 VIVTG
+133 
-138 DKDSLQLIT
+138 
-147 DRTKVKLVSTRM
+147 
-159 GQTTTKDMTPET
+159 
-171 FREQY
+171 
-176 GFDPIHMIDLK
+176 
-187 ALMGDTSDN
+187 
-196 IPGVPGVGEK
+196 
-206 TAMALVQEYGA
+206 
-217 IDEIYRLL
+217 
-225 PDLHAKPAAI
+225 
-235 RKLNTNI
+235 LNTNI

-250 ALQGNDYVTG
+250 ALQGNDYVMG

-609 TGEGRWAY
+609 TGDVRCAY
-617 TGTVIYITDAAFSGE
+617 SGTVIYITDAAFSGE
-632 AGLQEI
+632 AGLQDI

>member
-1 MESDNKL
+1 MRK
-8 FLLDAYAL
+8 
-16 IYRAY
+16 I
-21 YAFIK
+21 I
-26 NPRINS
+26 
-32 KGFNTSAILGFVN
+32 TCMILGLLSLVSCTEYDEVAMWN
-45 TLEEVLKKE
+45 KNEDMGSRLAALEELC
-54 NPTHIGVAFDP
+54 
-65 SGPTF
+65 S
-70 RHEADANYKATRKGM
+70 
-85 PEELAQQMPVMKQV
+85 Q
-99 LAAMSVPCYEL
+99 
-110 AGYEADDLI
+110 
-119 GTISRKCQAAGWDC
+119 
-133 VIVTG
+133 
-138 DKDSLQLIT
+138 
-147 DRTKVKLVSTRM
+147 
-159 GQTTTKDMTPET
+159 
-171 FREQY
+171 
-176 GFDPIHMIDLK
+176 
-187 ALMGDTSDN
+187 
-196 IPGVPGVGEK
+196 
-206 TAMALVQEYGA
+206 
-217 IDEIYRLL
+217 
-225 PDLHAKPAAI
+225 
-235 RKLNTNI
+235 LNTNI

-575 RATRQLDWEKSSVN
+575 KATRQLDWEKSSVN

-733 CTGLQE
+733 C
-739 AYIGDGVT
+739 
-747 EIAAKAFA
+747 
-755 ECTALKTVVIGKSIQ
+755 
-770 RIGDQAFNTRSS
+770 
-782 WDQMTL
+782 
-788 EKITVLF
+788 
-795 DDIASG
+795 
-801 SFPVLESGSRGVF
+801 
-814 PKPGGWDLVS
+814 
-824 YKIYVPK
+824 
-831 GTKAE
+831 
-836 YQKNWSD
+836 
-843 YSSLIVEM
+843 
-851 Q
+851 

>member
-1 MESDNKL
+1 MRK
-8 FLLDAYAL
+8 
-16 IYRAY
+16 I
-21 YAFIK
+21 I
-26 NPRINS
+26 
-32 KGFNTSAILGFVN
+32 TCMILGLLSLVSCTEYDEVAMWN
-45 TLEEVLKKE
+45 KNEDMGSRLAALEELC
-54 NPTHIGVAFDP
+54 
-65 SGPTF
+65 S
-70 RHEADANYKATRKGM
+70 
-85 PEELAQQMPVMKQV
+85 Q
-99 LAAMSVPCYEL
+99 
-110 AGYEADDLI
+110 
-119 GTISRKCQAAGWDC
+119 
-133 VIVTG
+133 
-138 DKDSLQLIT
+138 
-147 DRTKVKLVSTRM
+147 
-159 GQTTTKDMTPET
+159 
-171 FREQY
+171 
-176 GFDPIHMIDLK
+176 
-187 ALMGDTSDN
+187 
-196 IPGVPGVGEK
+196 
-206 TAMALVQEYGA
+206 
-217 IDEIYRLL
+217 
-225 PDLHAKPAAI
+225 
-235 RKLNTNI
+235 LNTNI

-575 RATRQLDWEKSSVN
+575 KATRQLDWEKSSVN

-723 TYIGEGAFNY
+723 TYIGEGAF
-733 CTGLQE
+733 
-739 AYIGDGVT
+739 
-747 EIAAKAFA
+747 
-755 ECTALKTVVIGKSIQ
+755 
-770 RIGDQAFNTRSS
+770 
-782 WDQMTL
+782 
-788 EKITVLF
+788 LF
-795 DDIASG
+795 CI
-801 SFPVLESGSRGVF
+801 
-814 PKPGGWDLVS
+814 
-824 YKIYVPK
+824 
-831 GTKAE
+831 
-836 YQKNWSD
+836 
-843 YSSLIVEM
+843 
-851 Q
+851 

>member
-1 MESDNKL
+1 MRK
-8 FLLDAYAL
+8 
-16 IYRAY
+16 I
-21 YAFIK
+21 I
-26 NPRINS
+26 
-32 KGFNTSAILGFVN
+32 TCMILGLLSLVSCTEYDEVAMWN
-45 TLEEVLKKE
+45 KNEDMGSRLAALEELC
-54 NPTHIGVAFDP
+54 
-65 SGPTF
+65 S
-70 RHEADANYKATRKGM
+70 
-85 PEELAQQMPVMKQV
+85 Q
-99 LAAMSVPCYEL
+99 
-110 AGYEADDLI
+110 
-119 GTISRKCQAAGWDC
+119 
-133 VIVTG
+133 
-138 DKDSLQLIT
+138 
-147 DRTKVKLVSTRM
+147 
-159 GQTTTKDMTPET
+159 
-171 FREQY
+171 
-176 GFDPIHMIDLK
+176 
-187 ALMGDTSDN
+187 
-196 IPGVPGVGEK
+196 
-206 TAMALVQEYGA
+206 
-217 IDEIYRLL
+217 
-225 PDLHAKPAAI
+225 
-235 RKLNTNI
+235 LNTNI

-575 RATRQLDWEKSSVN
+575 KATRQLDWEKSSVN

-733 CTGLQE
+733 CIYNHRT
-739 AYIGDGVT
+739 T
-747 EIAAKAFA
+747 
-755 ECTALKTVVIGKSIQ
+755 KT
-770 RIGDQAFNTRSS
+770 N
-782 WDQMTL
+782 
-788 EKITVLF
+788 
-795 DDIASG
+795 
-801 SFPVLESGSRGVF
+801 
-814 PKPGGWDLVS
+814 
-824 YKIYVPK
+824 
-831 GTKAE
+831 
-836 YQKNWSD
+836 QKYPSVN
-843 YSSLIVEM
+843 L
-851 Q
+851 

>member
-1 MESDNKL
+1 M
-8 FLLDAYAL
+8 
-16 IYRAY
+16 
-21 YAFIK
+21 
-26 NPRINS
+26 
-32 KGFNTSAILGFVN
+32 ILGLLSLVSCTEYDEVAMWN
-45 TLEEVLKKE
+45 KNEDMGSRLAALEELC
-54 NPTHIGVAFDP
+54 
-65 SGPTF
+65 S
-70 RHEADANYKATRKGM
+70 
-85 PEELAQQMPVMKQV
+85 Q
-99 LAAMSVPCYEL
+99 
-110 AGYEADDLI
+110 
-119 GTISRKCQAAGWDC
+119 
-133 VIVTG
+133 
-138 DKDSLQLIT
+138 
-147 DRTKVKLVSTRM
+147 
-159 GQTTTKDMTPET
+159 
-171 FREQY
+171 
-176 GFDPIHMIDLK
+176 
-187 ALMGDTSDN
+187 
-196 IPGVPGVGEK
+196 
-206 TAMALVQEYGA
+206 
-217 IDEIYRLL
+217 
-225 PDLHAKPAAI
+225 
-235 RKLNTNI
+235 LNTNI

-711 SALKSIVIPDKV
+711 SALKSIVIPDQV

>member
-1 MESDNKL
+1 MRK
-8 FLLDAYAL
+8 
-16 IYRAY
+16 I
-21 YAFIK
+21 I
-26 NPRINS
+26 
-32 KGFNTSAILGFVN
+32 TCMILGLLSLVSCTEYDEVAMWN
-45 TLEEVLKKE
+45 KNEDMGSRLAALEELC
-54 NPTHIGVAFDP
+54 
-65 SGPTF
+65 S
-70 RHEADANYKATRKGM
+70 
-85 PEELAQQMPVMKQV
+85 Q
-99 LAAMSVPCYEL
+99 
-110 AGYEADDLI
+110 
-119 GTISRKCQAAGWDC
+119 
-133 VIVTG
+133 
-138 DKDSLQLIT
+138 
-147 DRTKVKLVSTRM
+147 
-159 GQTTTKDMTPET
+159 
-171 FREQY
+171 
-176 GFDPIHMIDLK
+176 
-187 ALMGDTSDN
+187 
-196 IPGVPGVGEK
+196 
-206 TAMALVQEYGA
+206 
-217 IDEIYRLL
+217 
-225 PDLHAKPAAI
+225 
-235 RKLNTNI
+235 LNTNI

-739 AYIGDGVT
+739 ACIGDGVT